1 MIKNGLYALN
11 ASAGDGVAED
21 VGGVLILR
29 DGQLYGGDAY
39 AAPDVIASLAKST
52 FNNLPP
58 SKLRIISEAAL
69 TSFLEGADMLA
80 GVPVKSRSANS
91 CSTAITLAIP
101 PPTR

>member
-1 MIKNGLYALN
+1 MIKNGLYALH
-11 ASAGDGVAED
+11 ASSGDGVAED

-29 DGQLYGGDAY
+29 DSQPHGGDAY

-80 GVPVKSRSANS
+80 DPVKSR
-91 CSTAITLAIP
+91 
-101 PPTR
+101 